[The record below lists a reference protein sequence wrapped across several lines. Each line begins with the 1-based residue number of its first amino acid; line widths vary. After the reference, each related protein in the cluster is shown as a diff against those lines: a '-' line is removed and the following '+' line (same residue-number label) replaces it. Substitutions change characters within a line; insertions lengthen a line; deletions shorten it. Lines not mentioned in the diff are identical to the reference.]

1 MKAVLISAVIGMLVL
16 FLGIFMMVFG
26 NLSSKPIAVYAA
38 FVAIPAGLA
47 LIGWSVVDRNRK
59 L

>member
-1 MKAVLISAVIGMLVL
+1 MKAVLISAVLGMLVL

-26 NLSSKPIAVYAA
+26 SLSSQPIAVYAA
-38 FVAIPAGLA
+38 FVAIPGGLA